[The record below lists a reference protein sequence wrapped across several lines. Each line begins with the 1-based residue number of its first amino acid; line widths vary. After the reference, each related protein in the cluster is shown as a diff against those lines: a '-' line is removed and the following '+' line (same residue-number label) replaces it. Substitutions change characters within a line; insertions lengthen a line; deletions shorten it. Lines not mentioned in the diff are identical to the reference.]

1 MNTMNYRKPAVPQSG
16 NRFAQFG
23 FSLIEL
29 MLAMTVTLFIIG
41 ALITVVLGSAATGR
55 SRDQASDLQ
64 TNGRYALQQMKADL
78 LHAGFLGIS
87 SLFTPDQ
94 AISAD
99 GIVVTD
105 ACDAAA
111 TGRLSQRLWG
121 SNDANPFAATCI
133 PAANYLAG
141 DVLVIRSLNPTPVV
155 APFAATQVYYHSSY
169 EGGQP
174 FVGPLPPDFTGSNK
188 QPPYLDYEVQETVY
202 YVSPY
207 TTSPAEVP
215 LVPALYRT
223 RLGVGPAMI
232 PELVASGVEN
242 MQVRY
247 GVFQTNSTVQYF
259 SANEIPA
266 AAWDLVKSL
275 EVFLLL
281 SSPTPDAGYQNNNTY
296 AMGGQNVV
304 VNDGLRRLLLSGV
317 TELRN

>member
-1 MNTMNYRKPAVPQSG
+1 MNYRKPTVLHAG
-16 NRFAQFG
+16 NRVTQSG
-23 FSLIEL
+23 FSLVEL
-29 MLAMTVTLFIIG
+29 LLAMTVTLFIIG

-64 TNGRYALQQMKADL
+64 TNGRYALQQIKNDL

-94 AISAD
+94 PISAD

-105 ACDAAA
+105 ACDIALV
-111 TGRLSQRLWG
+111 GRLSQRLWG
-121 SNDANPFAATCI
+121 SDDANPFAATCI
-133 PAANYLAG
+133 PAADYLTG
-141 DVLVIRSLNPTPVV
+141 DVLVVRSLNPTPVI
-155 APFAATQVYYHSSY
+155 APFSATQVYYHSSY

-174 FVGPLPPDFTGSNK
+174 FVGPTPPDFTASNK

-207 TTSPAEVP
+207 TNSANEVP

-223 RLGVGPAMI
+223 RLGAGPAMV

-242 MQVRY
+242 LQVRY

-259 SANEIPA
+259 SANEIA
-266 AAWDLVKSL
+266 AADWDLVKSL
-275 EVFLLL
+275 EIWVLLA
-281 SSPTPDAGYQNNNTY
+281 SDRPDAGYQNNTTY
-296 AMGGQNVV
+296 TMGGQNVA
-304 VNDGLRRLLLSGV
+304 VNDGLRRLLLSSV

>member
-1 MNTMNYRKPAVPQSG
+1 MNDRKPTVLHAANQL
-16 NRFAQFG
+16 AQFG
-23 FSLIEL
+23 FNLIGL

-41 ALITVVLGSAATGR
+41 ALITVVMGSAATSR

-64 TNGRYALQQMKADL
+64 TNGRYALQQIKGDL

-94 AISAD
+94 PITAN
-99 GIVVTD
+99 GIAVTD
-105 ACDAAA
+105 ACDAANV
-111 TGRLSQRLWG
+111 GRLAQRLWG

-133 PAANYLAG
+133 PAASYSTG

-155 APFAATQVYYHSSY
+155 APFSATRVYYHSSY

-174 FVGPLPPDFTGSNK
+174 FVGPTVPDFTASNK
-188 QPPYLDYEVQETVY
+188 QPPYLDYAVQETVY
-202 YVSPY
+202 YVSPF
-207 TTSPAEVP
+207 TTSAAEVP

-223 RLGVGPAMI
+223 RLGAGPAMA

-242 MQVRY
+242 FQVRY

-259 SANEIPA
+259 SANEIA
-266 AAWDLVKSL
+266 AADWDLVKSL
-275 EVFLLL
+275 EVWLLL
-281 SSPTPDAGYQNNNTY
+281 RSPRVDAGYQNNTTY
-296 AMGGQNVV
+296 TMGGQNVT
-304 VNDGLRRLLLSGV
+304 VNDGLRRLLLSSV

>member
-1 MNTMNYRKPAVPQSG
+1 MNQRIQILPRNL
-16 NRFAQFG
+16 NRFAQSG
-23 FSLIEL
+23 FNLIEL

-41 ALITVVLGSAATGR
+41 ALITVVLGSAATSH

-64 TNGRYALQQMKADL
+64 TNGRYALQQIKNDL

-105 ACDAAA
+105 ACDNAAV
-111 TGRLSQRLWG
+111 GRLSQRIWG
-121 SNDANPFAATCI
+121 SDDANPFDTTCI
-133 PAANYLAG
+133 PAADYLTG
-141 DVLVIRSLNPTPVV
+141 DVLVVRALNPTPVV
-155 APFAATQVYYHSSY
+155 APFSATQVYYHSSY

-174 FVGPLPPDFTGSNK
+174 FVGPTPPDFTGSNK
-188 QPPYLDYEVQETVY
+188 QPPYLDFEMQETVY

-207 TTSPAEVP
+207 TNSPNENP
-215 LVPALYRT
+215 LVPALYRI
-223 RLGVGPAMI
+223 RLGTGPAMV

-247 GVFQTNSTVQYF
+247 GVFQTNTTVQYF
-259 SANEIPA
+259 SANEISSTD
-266 AAWDLVKSL
+266 WDLVKSV
-275 EVFLLL
+275 EVWLLL
-281 SSPTPDAGYQNNNTY
+281 RSERPDAGYQNNTTY

-304 VNDGLRRLLLSGV
+304 VNDNLQRLLLSGV

>member
-1 MNTMNYRKPAVPQSG
+1 MNYKQSAVPQPG
-16 NRFAQFG
+16 NRSAQLG
-23 FSLIEL
+23 FNLIEL
-29 MLAMTVTLFIIG
+29 MLASTVTLFIIG

-55 SRDQASDLQ
+55 SREQSSDLQ
-64 TNGRYALQQMKADL
+64 TNGRYALQQIKNDL

-94 AISAD
+94 PISAD

-105 ACDAAA
+105 ACDPLLV
-111 TGRLSQRLWG
+111 GRLSQRLWG

-133 PAANYLAG
+133 PAADYLTG

-155 APFAATQVYYHSSY
+155 APFNATTVYYHSSY
-169 EGGQP
+169 EGGEP
-174 FVGPLPPDFTGSNK
+174 FVGADPVPDFTGSNK
-188 QPPYLDYEVQETVY
+188 QPPYLDYQMQETVY

-207 TTSPAEVP
+207 TNSPNEVP

-223 RLGVGPAMI
+223 RLGAGPAMI
-232 PELVASGVEN
+232 PELVASGVQN

-247 GVFQTNSTVQYF
+247 GVFQTNSTIQYF
-259 SANEIPA
+259 SANEIA
-266 AAWDLVKSL
+266 AADWDIVKSL

-281 SSPTPDAGYQNNNTY
+281 SASAPDAGYQNNNTY

-304 VNDGLRRLLLSGV
+304 VNDGLRRLLLSSV

>member
-1 MNTMNYRKPAVPQSG
+1 MNYRKPTVLHAG
-16 NRFAQFG
+16 NRVTQFG
-23 FSLIEL
+23 FNLIEL

-55 SRDQASDLQ
+55 SRDQTSDLQ
-64 TNGRYALQQMKADL
+64 TNGRYALQQIKSDL
-78 LHAGFLGIS
+78 QHAGFLGIS

-94 AISAD
+94 AISVD

-105 ACDAAA
+105 ACDNASV
-111 TGRLSQRLWG
+111 GRLAQRLWG

-133 PAANYLAG
+133 PAADYLTG
-141 DVLVIRSLNPTPVV
+141 DVVVIRALNPTPVI
-155 APFAATQVYYHSSY
+155 APFSVTQVYYHSSY

-174 FVGPLPPDFTGSNK
+174 FVGPAAPDFTGSNK

-207 TTSPAEVP
+207 TNSPAEVP

-223 RLGVGPAMI
+223 RLGAGPAMV

-242 MQVRY
+242 LQVRY

-259 SANEIPA
+259 SANEIA
-266 AAWDLVKSL
+266 AADWDLVKSL
-275 EVFLLL
+275 ELWVLLRA
-281 SSPTPDAGYQNNNTY
+281 PRVDAGYQNNTTY

-304 VNDGLRRLLLSGV
+304 VNDGLRRLLLSSV